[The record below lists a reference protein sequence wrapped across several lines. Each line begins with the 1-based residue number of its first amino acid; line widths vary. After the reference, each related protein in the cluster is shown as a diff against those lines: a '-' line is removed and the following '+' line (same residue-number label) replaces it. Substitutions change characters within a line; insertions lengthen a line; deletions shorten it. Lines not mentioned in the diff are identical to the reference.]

1 MFEAV
6 QIIKI
11 QGAEQHVINHYR
23 RLGDQ
28 RRQAMLKDR
37 LLNQFLNAIGSGAV
51 SLGTGAILLISASP
65 LRNSNLTL
73 GDFALFVYYLGYVT
87 EFTQFFGSFLAQ
99 YRQASVSF
107 DRMDELIAGSG
118 PGRLVAH
125 TPLDVSTQ
133 EGPAAAVAQLYGSR
147 LQTLEAQGI
156 GFCYPDSGRGVRG
169 VDLLLHKGTFTVIT
183 GRVAS
188 GKTTLLRA
196 LLGLLPL
203 QAGSIRWNG
212 QLVKDPASFF
222 VPPRTAYIAQMPWM
236 FSGTLRENILLG
248 LNEQGD
254 ELERAIYL
262 SVLEQDLELMSAG
275 LETVIGPKGVRLSG
289 GQLHRVA
296 AARMFAR
303 QAELLMMDDLSSALD
318 VETEGM
324 LWKRISNI
332 PGLTCL
338 VVSHRHAAY
347 QRADQIIILKDGV
360 IEAQGKLEEL
370 LKSSEEMRQLWS
382 SKA

>member
-1 MFEAV
+1 
-6 QIIKI
+6 
-11 QGAEQHVINHYR
+11 
-23 RLGDQ
+23 
-28 RRQAMLKDR
+28 
-37 LLNQFLNAIGSGAV
+37 
-51 SLGTGAILLISASP
+51 
-65 LRNSNLTL
+65 
-73 GDFALFVYYLGYVT
+73 
-87 EFTQFFGSFLAQ
+87 
-99 YRQASVSF
+99 
-107 DRMDELIAGSG
+107 
-118 PGRLVAH
+118 
-125 TPLDVSTQ
+125 
-133 EGPAAAVAQLYGSR
+133 
-147 LQTLEAQGI
+147 
-156 GFCYPDSGRGVRG
+156 VRG

-203 QAGSIRWNG
+203 QVGSIRWNG
-212 QLVKDPASFF
+212 QLVEDPASFF
-222 VPPRTAYIAQMPWM
+222 VPPRTAYTAQMPWM

-248 LNEQGD
+248 LK
-254 ELERAIYL
+254 ERAGELAAAIHL
-262 SVLEQDLELMSAG
+262 SVLEQDLGLMSAG

-303 QAELLMMDDLSSALD
+303 QAQLLVMDDLSSALD
-318 VETEGM
+318 VETEDM
-324 LWKRISNI
+324 LWKRISSL